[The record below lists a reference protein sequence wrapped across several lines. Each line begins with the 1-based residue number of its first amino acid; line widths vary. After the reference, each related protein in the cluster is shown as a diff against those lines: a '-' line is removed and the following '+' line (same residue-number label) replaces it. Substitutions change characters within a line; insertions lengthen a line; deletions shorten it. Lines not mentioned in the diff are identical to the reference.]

1 MAYVRF
7 TKNLSRLF
15 PGLDSTQVDAAT
27 VGETIRFLERDHPRL
42 TTYLTDEQGALRRH
56 VNVFVRGALVRD
68 RQELSDAV
76 AEDDEVYIVQSLS
89 GG

>member
-15 PGLDSTQVDAAT
+15 PGIDSTQVDAEA
-27 VGETIRFLERDHPRL
+27 VGETIRLLERDHPRL
-42 TTYLTDEQGALRRH
+42 ATYLTDEQGALRRH
-56 VNVFVRGALVRD
+56 VNVFVRGVLVRD

-76 AEDDEVYIVQSLS
+76 AENDEVYIVQ
-89 GG
+89 